1 MNLVDASWPIERAG
15 EALAALAARS
25 GLMAAPREL
34 PAPGAT
40 LLADPDD
47 GAIDRWFAGA
57 AATLGLEAEAIDSD
71 LGGVDDLLRRS
82 PPSLLRVGADG
93 RRLLLVLR
101 GGRRALEVL
110 PPDLRPRRV
119 ALAAV
124 RGELCEPVLA
134 PARAAAASLVA
145 RTGLVGA
152 RAGRAV
158 DLLLRRRLAALRV
171 GRAWLLRPSPAAP
184 LRQLLRA
191 DGLVPRLVALVGLRA
206 LELGLSI
213 GSWWLIGGL
222 VFAGRSDPGWAWAW
236 VLLLLTIVPCRMGQ
250 AAIVGEVLRG
260 AGVILKRRLLVGAMA
275 MDGDLTRREG
285 AGLLLG
291 RVLETSAVEAL
302 GLRGGLLALFAILEF
317 VAAVP
322 LLATGPAGG
331 LHLALLAAWT
341 LVAAGLVRR
350 AGLDLRAWTDERA
363 TLTHHLIEVM
373 VGHRTRLAQEPPARW
388 HERED
393 VRLRGVLAAEG
404 RLSRSEALLV
414 ALVPRGWLALGVAAL
429 LPAFIA
435 DADPAAL
442 AAGLGGV
449 LLAQRGL
456 ATLVGGATQLLAA
469 GVSLRDAAPMLRASE
484 GVDAG
489 GQGSMLALPRVPVGQ
504 PLLVARALRYRYPG
518 REQPVLAAVDLTIA
532 AGDRLLLEGS
542 SGGGKSTLGAIV
554 AGLREPSG
562 GLVLLAGLDRPTLG
576 LAGWRRRVAAA
587 PQFHDNHVFT
597 ATFAFNLLMGRSW
610 PATERELAEAE
621 AVCHELGLGE
631 LLARMPGG
639 LMQMVGETG
648 WQLSHGERSRLYIA
662 RALLQQVDLVV
673 LDESFAALDPETL
686 RRALGCVLGRARAA
700 LVIAHP

>member
-414 ALVPRGWLALGVAAL
+414 ALVPRGWLALGVATGVSYAGTTAERVMPWLDEQAAAWRRARTDACLNNSVRDLWSDDLLGRAQWCLEDRQMELESLVTELGRANATVVQKAVSVAARLRPVDTCMDEGLLLRQPAPPTHGRDAVRELRAEISRAQSIGLGGDFNAAL
-429 LPAFIA
+429 IVATRARERAQQVLDWPPLLAAARMREGNLLERTGAYEQAEIA
-435 DADPAAL
+435 STDANLGSVAL
-442 AAGLGGV
+442 AAGEPQDALP
-449 LLAQRGL
+449 LLAR
-456 ATLVGGATQLLAA
+456 A
-469 GVSLRDAAPMLRASE
+469 VSI
-484 GVDAG
+484 VDTTDSVESFEPEARFD
-489 GQGSMLALPRVPVGQ
+489 L
-504 PLLVARALRYRYPG
+504 ARALVATRGDQARALAEATRARDGYR
-518 REQPVLAAVDLTIA
+518 Q
-532 AGDRLLLEGS
+532 AGAS
-542 SGGGKSTLGAIV
+542 K
-554 AGLREPSG
+554 AG
-562 GLVLLAGLDRPTLG
+562 
-576 LAGWRRRVAAA
+576 
-587 PQFHDNHVFT
+587 
-597 ATFAFNLLMGRSW
+597 
-610 PATERELAEAE
+610 ELAEVE
-621 AVCHELGLGE
+621 QW
-631 LLARMPGG
+631 LA
-639 LMQMVGETG
+639 
-648 WQLSHGERSRLYIA
+648 
-662 RALLQQVDLVV
+662 
-673 LDESFAALDPETL
+673 
-686 RRALGCVLGRARAA
+686 GRE
-700 LVIAHP
+700 VED